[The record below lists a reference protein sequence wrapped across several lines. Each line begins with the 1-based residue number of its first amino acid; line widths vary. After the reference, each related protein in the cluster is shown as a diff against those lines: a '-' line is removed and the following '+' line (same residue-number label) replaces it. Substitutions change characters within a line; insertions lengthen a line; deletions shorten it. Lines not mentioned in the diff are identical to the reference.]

1 MLKEQN
7 LMLKFCSYDQ
17 MLGIAAGNQSTISQ
31 TLIRVIKRIED
42 CLCHYRVSNNTIV
55 TLKVNELLKLVV
67 TWGL

>member
-7 LMLKFCSYDQ
+7 LMFKFRSYDQ

-31 TLIRVIKRIED
+31 TLIQFIERIED

-67 TWGL
+67 IWGL